1 MTEDRILLG
10 AFDKEPGVYRPGR
23 RIVVTVASPRLT
35 IMIAAVALVATGAM
49 VVPAFGA
56 PEGAV
61 QQIVGRRAAA
71 ATGGVDSFTPA
82 AADPRL
88 AAMFARS
95 GLADDGFSF
104 TPAQTR
110 RISRTVTVAVRSRS
124 TRALASI
131 DTTPATV
138 GLAPIAYNMGA
149 AIGWKR
155 FAVSGDVAHVDL
167 AGRPGSRDAA
177 DLGMSY
183 TLNRF
188 TGRVKGLMDRPLA
201 DAPKLIE
208 QAPSY
213 SVDVGGA
220 YRLTHN
226 VDLTAG
232 MRYRRDL
239 DQVQQTSSAQ
249 HDSQAVYV
257 GTAFRF

>member
-1 MTEDRILLG
+1 
-10 AFDKEPGVYRPGR
+10 
-23 RIVVTVASPRLT
+23 
-35 IMIAAVALVATGAM
+35 MIAAAALAATGVM
-49 VVPAFGA
+49 VAPAFGA
-56 PEGAV
+56 PEGTGPRLAPHRTV
-61 QQIVGRRAAA
+61 STPVGM
-71 ATGGVDSFTPA
+71 GGFTPA

-88 AAMFARS
+88 AALFARG

-104 TPAQTR
+104 TPAQTHR
-110 RISRTVTVAVRSRS
+110 VSRAVTVAVRARS
-124 TRALASI
+124 THALTAA
-131 DTTPATV
+131 DHAPATV
-138 GLAPIAYNMGA
+138 GLTPIAYNMGA

-155 FAVSGDVAHVDL
+155 FAVTGDVSHVDL
-167 AGRPGSRDAA
+167 AGRPGGRDAA

-188 TGRVKGLMDRPLA
+188 TGRVKGLVDRPLA
-201 DAPKLIE
+201 DAPHLVE
-208 QAPSY
+208 QVPSY

-239 DQVQQTSSAQ
+239 DRLQQSDDAQ
-249 HDSQAVYV
+249 RHDSQAVYV

>member
-1 MTEDRILLG
+1 M
-10 AFDKEPGVYRPGR
+10 AV
-23 RIVVTVASPRLT
+23 PRLT
-35 IMIAAVALVATGAM
+35 VMIAAAALVATGAM
-49 VVPAFGA
+49 VAPAFGA
-56 PEGAV
+56 PEETP
-61 QQIVGRRAAA
+61 QQIIGRRASVASA
-71 ATGGVDSFTPA
+71 GGMGSFTPA

-95 GLADDGFSF
+95 GLADDGFDF

-110 RISRTVTVAVRSRS
+110 RISRSVTVAVRSRS
-124 TRALASI
+124 TRALASL
-131 DTTPATV
+131 DKTPATV

-167 AGRPGSRDAA
+167 AGQPGSREAA

-239 DQVQQTSSAQ
+239 DQVPQTSDPQ
-249 HDSQAVYV
+249 RHDSQGVYV